1 MNVRQH
7 TIGRGTGLDPL
18 LKILGVSRTASY
30 SLSGIFFTVVPPA
43 STKTESICAMRMLN

>member
-7 TIGRGTGLDPL
+7 TIGRGKGLGPL
-18 LKILGVSRTASY
+18 LKNLGVSRTASY

-43 STKTESICAMRMLN
+43 STKTESICATRTVH

>member
-1 MNVRQH
+1 MIVRQH

-30 SLSGIFFTVVPPA
+30 SLSGIFSTVVPPA
-43 STKTESICAMRMLN
+43 KTESICATRDVH